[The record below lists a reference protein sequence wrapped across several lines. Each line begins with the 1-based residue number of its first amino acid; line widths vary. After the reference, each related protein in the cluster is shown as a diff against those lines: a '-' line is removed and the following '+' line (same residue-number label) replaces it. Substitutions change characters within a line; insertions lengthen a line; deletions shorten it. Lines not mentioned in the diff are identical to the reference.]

1 MTAMQRRKG
10 QSGERELANLVTDLT
25 GFACR
30 RLVRQHEKD
39 SDVDGVPG
47 WSIEVKRWRRITP
60 AAVRAAWEQAEEQ
73 AGELIPVLF
82 IRPDRGSWIARWP
95 LSLLLVGRRT
105 TWRGYEWT
113 CETSVEA
120 WASVVMETLP
130 NAIGMT
136 TPANIDVLLSKT
148 SVA

>member
-1 MTAMQRRKG
+1 MTAMQRNKG
-10 QSGERELANLVTDLT
+10 KAGERELANVVTELT

-30 RLVRQHEKD
+30 RLVRQHERD

-60 AAVRAAWEQAEEQ
+60 AAMRAAWEQAEAQ
-73 AGELIPVLF
+73 AGENLIPVLF
-82 IRPDRGSWIARWP
+82 VRPDRGEWVARWP
-95 LSLLLVGRRT
+95 LAIILAGNGT

-120 WASVVMETLP
+120 WASVVMET
-130 NAIGMT
+130 IQTGTSST
-136 TPANIDVLLSKT
+136 TPASIGT
-148 SVA
+148 